1 MPICICISCSDTPL
15 CTAQDVCYLPGPES
29 VARMELWH
37 EMAVAKVLVENISS
51 LASCRKYIKLVLPVH
66 RQLAHAPGRPVLV
79 HVHCTHILVYL
90 SLFLYYTYTC
100 TTPTVHM
107 YTCTPVHL
115 YTYCTT
121 PTLIQE
127 LKIVHAHLHMYSV
140 PVQCTPVLR
149 PPQYEYAQKMREKS
163 ESWVLDLTGADPN
176 TTEGITKV
184 LKMCTS
190 YAPVLS
196 ACGQVRAKIPINGE
210 TNFL

>member
-1 MPICICISCSDTPL
+1 MYSC
-15 CTAQDVCYLPGPES
+15 
-29 VARMELWH
+29 
-37 EMAVAKVLVENISS
+37 
-51 LASCRKYIKLVLPVH
+51 
-66 RQLAHAPGRPVLV
+66 
-79 HVHCTHILVYL
+79 
-90 SLFLYYTYTC
+90 
-100 TTPTVHM
+100 
-107 YTCTPVHL
+107 
-115 YTYCTT
+115 
-121 PTLIQE
+121 TLIQE

-149 PPQYEYAQKMREKS
+149 PPQYEYAKKMREKS